1 MEIKVRHGQRNGTVR
16 VPSSKSQMHRL
27 LICAAFSEGPV
38 SIAFRG
44 LSEDL
49 KATMRCLKD
58 LGADFEAR
66 PADGQ
71 AAGPEGDIRL
81 LVKPVPADQPAREG
95 LLLRCG
101 SSASTLRFLLPVCG
115 ALGAS
120 GCFIMEGRLPERPME
135 PFIGELR
142 SHGMTIEA
150 EGGELRF
157 GGKLKAGGKPF
168 VLPGDVSSQFIS
180 GLLLALP
187 LLQEPGVIEI
197 GGRIGSRP
205 YVEMTQRVLHL
216 AGAVAG
222 FKMESSEALD
232 EHTVFT
238 TYGSGRYAMP
248 AEVTAEGDWS
258 AAAVFL
264 CMGAMSVRGVRVE
277 GLDLR
282 STQGDRDILRLLR
295 RVGAVVDTDDGAVT
309 VKRWELKGTEI
320 EASDIPDLVPAL
332 SVVAACSEGL
342 TRIYNAGRLKLKE
355 SDRLES
361 IADMIRSLGGGVYVT
376 DDGLLIEGG
385 GISGGIVDSCGD
397 HRIAMAAAAAASCC
411 SGDVVVMGGECCAK
425 SFPGFFEELEK
436 LSVTGV

>member
-1 MEIKVRHGQRNGTVR
+1 M
-16 VPSSKSQMHRL
+16 
-27 LICAAFSEGPV
+27 
-38 SIAFRG
+38 
-44 LSEDL
+44 
-49 KATMRCLKD
+49 
-58 LGADFEAR
+58 
-66 PADGQ
+66 
-71 AAGPEGDIRL
+71 PE
-81 LVKPVPADQPAREG
+81 
-95 LLLRCG
+95 
-101 SSASTLRFLLPVCG
+101 
-115 ALGAS
+115 
-120 GCFIMEGRLPERPME
+120 
-135 PFIGELR
+135 
-142 SHGMTIEA
+142 
-150 EGGELRF
+150 
-157 GGKLKAGGKPF
+157 
-168 VLPGDVSSQFIS
+168 
-180 GLLLALP
+180 
-187 LLQEPGVIEI
+187 
-197 GGRIGSRP
+197 
-205 YVEMTQRVLHL
+205 
-216 AGAVAG
+216 
-222 FKMESSEALD
+222 
-232 EHTVFT
+232 
-238 TYGSGRYAMP
+238 
-248 AEVTAEGDWS
+248 EVTAEGDWS

-295 RVGAVVDTDDGAVT
+295 RVGAVVDTEDGAVT